1 MKSVVIT
8 GASTGIGRATA
19 EYLASRGWRVFAGV
33 RKAEDGAPLV
43 ASQPNITPIIID
55 VTKDD
60 QIAAAAETVSDALNG
75 ETLAGLVNNA
85 GIAIMGPLALQP
97 METIRLHFDVHVL
110 GTVATTQ
117 SFLPLLGMDQE
128 RSGDPGRI
136 VNISSFGGRLASP
149 FLGAYCAAKHA
160 IESLTHSFRRELLV
174 YGIDA
179 VVVAPGA
186 IKTPIWDKAE
196 EEKKKSPYAG
206 TVWDEPMEKYNQ
218 MFLEAGEKGWPA
230 EKVAEMIET
239 ALIDPSPK
247 AHYALGPDKLV
258 NYTIAQRMPKRLVDK
273 GMGQRFGLLPET

>member
-1 MKSVVIT
+1 MKSVMVT

-19 EYLASRGWRVFAGV
+19 EYLAANGWRVFAGV
-33 RKAEDGAPLV
+33 RKQEDGAPL
-43 ASQPNITPIIID
+43 AAAQSNITPVIID

-60 QIAAAAETVSDALNG
+60 EIAAAAEAVSEALGG

-117 SFLPLLGMDQE
+117 AFLPLLGMDADRKGE
-128 RSGDPGRI
+128 PGRI

-179 VVVAPGA
+179 IVVAPGA

-196 EEKKKSPYAG
+196 EEKKRSPYAG
-206 TVWDEPMEKYNQ
+206 TVWDEPMEKYNE

-230 EKVAEMIET
+230 EAVAQTIET
-239 ALIDPSPK
+239 ALSDPSPK

-258 NYTIAQRMPKRLVDK
+258 NYTIAQRMPKRIVDK
-273 GMGQRFGLLPET
+273 GMGQRFGLLPQT

>member
-1 MKSVVIT
+1 MKSVMIT

-19 EYLASRGWRVFAGV
+19 EYLAANGWQVFAGV
-33 RKAEDGAPLV
+33 RKPEDGTPLS
-43 ASQPNITPIIID
+43 AAQPNITPVIID
-55 VTKDD
+55 VAKDD
-60 QIAAAAETVSDALNG
+60 QIAAAAETVAEALNG
-75 ETLAGLVNNA
+75 ETLGGLINNA
-85 GIAIMGPLALQP
+85 GIAVMGPLALQP
-97 METIRLHFDVHVL
+97 METIRLHFDVHVM

-117 SFLPLLGMDQE
+117 AFLPLLGMDTS
-128 RSGDPGRI
+128 RKGSPGRI

-160 IESLTHSFRRELLV
+160 IESLTHSFRRELMV

-206 TVWDEPMEKYNQ
+206 TVWDEPMQKYNE

-230 EKVAEMIET
+230 EKVAQTIEM
-239 ALIDPSPK
+239 ALSDPSPK

-273 GMGQRFGLLPET
+273 GMGQRFGLIPET